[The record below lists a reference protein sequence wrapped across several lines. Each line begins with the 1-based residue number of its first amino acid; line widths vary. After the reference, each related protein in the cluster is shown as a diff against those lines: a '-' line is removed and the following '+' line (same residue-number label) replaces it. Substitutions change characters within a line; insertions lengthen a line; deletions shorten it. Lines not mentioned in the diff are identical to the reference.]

1 VEEAIGV
8 TVQIT
13 NVLEKL
19 GIEYLVGG
27 SLASSLHGLPRA
39 TQDVDVVAHLRPE
52 HVSALVDA
60 LREDFYLDESAIRDA
75 VATRSTFNVIH
86 LFTMFKADIFV
97 AGADDVIRREMERRE
112 PFQLEGEPSRQII
125 VASPEDIIVQKLHW
139 YRLGDHVSDRQWL
152 DALGVLR
159 VRGKDLDRAYMRE
172 VALRL
177 DVSDLLERAL
187 LEAGLSAP
195 EP

>member
-1 VEEAIGV
+1 MEEAIGV